1 MRTAR
6 RAAAV
11 CGLTAVVLAL
21 TFWLLGA
28 RPVTLTIGVFA
39 GSNWDVSEP
48 GIYQAFDTA
57 VARFEQ
63 AHPGVTVQYVSGVP
77 REEYPEWLAEQLL
90 LGHEPDVYLVPE
102 ADLATLAGLGAL
114 EPLDSRIAASQ
125 RIDPAAYYPAAWESG
140 QLDGSTY
147 ALPYQC
153 VPTMMCVNRTLL
165 DACGIALPADSWTW
179 EDFYAICAAVSALGQ
194 TADGRPV
201 FGCQNYTWHDAA
213 VANGLQLFDPSGDS
227 CTFDDIRLQ
236 QAILFCSRLQALDAG
251 RAPERDAFR
260 KGQAAFCPMRLSS
273 YRTDQP
279 YMWKI
284 RRYAG
289 FEWDC
294 LTMPAGPN
302 GSNVSEMST
311 LLAGMSARSRH
322 PALAWEL
329 LQMLSA
335 DPDYQAILCSES
347 AGLSPLR
354 AVVRGQTIGMFD
366 PPVSMGQVDQAMEQ
380 AVSRP
385 TFRGYET
392 ALQSADREILRL
404 METRADLAGG
414 LLGLQRDITKLLQTS
429 Q

>member
-1 MRTAR
+1 MKTAK
-6 RAAAV
+6 RAAAA
-11 CGLTAVVLAL
+11 CGLTAAVLAL
-21 TFWLLGA
+21 TLWLLGA

-39 GSNWDVSEP
+39 GSNWDVAEP
-48 GIYQAFDTA
+48 GIYQSFDAA
-57 VARFEQ
+57 VARF
-63 AHPGVTVQYVSGVP
+63 AHDHPGVTVQYVSGVP

-90 LGHEPDVYLVPE
+90 LGKEPDVYLVPE
-102 ADLATLAGLGAL
+102 SDLATLAGLGAL
-114 EPLDSRIAASQ
+114 EPLDSRISGSSG
-125 RIDPAAYYPAAWESG
+125 IDPAAYYPAAWASG

-165 DACGIALPADSWTW
+165 DACGIPLPADSWTW
-179 EDFYAICAAVSALGQ
+179 EDFYAICAAVSRLG
-194 TADGRPV
+194 TAEDGQAV
-201 FGCQNYTWHDAA
+201 YGCPDYTWFDAA
-213 VANGLQLFDPSGDS
+213 LTNGIQIFDPSGDS
-227 CTFDDIRLQ
+227 CTFDDIRMQ
-236 QAILFCSRLQALDAG
+236 QAILFCSRLQALNGG
-251 RAPERDAFR
+251 RLPERDAFR

-329 LQMLSA
+329 LRMLSA
-335 DPDYQAILCSES
+335 DVDYQASLCDES

-354 AVVRGQTIGMFD
+354 TVVRGQAIGMFE
-366 PPVSMGQVDQAMEQ
+366 PLVSMGQVDQAMEQ

-385 TFRGYET
+385 TFRGCE
-392 ALQSADREILRL
+392 AVLQYADREILGL
-404 METRADLAGG
+404 METRTDLAGG
-414 LLGLQRDITKLLQTS
+414 LLGLQRDITKLLQAT